1 MEDNKSSKGHLIGKI
16 LKYMVFVII
25 ILVYGIFLLRI
36 CTMGNP
42 SSMKKYVWTE
52 SMIEFYNKNQSNFEV
67 EKVDEDVMSYQYLT
81 DDGKFA
87 INNIF
92 ITKTGNGKAQIQFTV
107 RYNNSTIKSLVQD
120 YMLQENPIG
129 EPFVYIISDSSGTR
143 YRNYQYTNDKK
154 GLYNYR
160 HIVFDDVDI
169 SAIDSLNQSFYLY
182 LDIYYIENVKID
194 STPYG
199 VLPIYKH
206 DYTEEQKYVGYK
218 TKPYNY
224 KKDMFVNNSPTSGIM
239 PNPAYLI
246 KD

>member
-1 MEDNKSSKGHLIGKI
+1 
-16 LKYMVFVII
+16 
-25 ILVYGIFLLRI
+25 
-36 CTMGNP
+36 MGNP
-42 SSMKKYVWTE
+42 SSMKKYIWTE
-52 SMIEFYNKNQSNFEV
+52 SMIEFYNSNPNDFEV
-67 EKVDEDVMSYQYLT
+67 KKVNEDAISYQYLT
-81 DDGKFA
+81 NDGKFA

-92 ITKTGNGKAQIQFTV
+92 VTPTGGGKAQIQFTV

-120 YMLQENPIG
+120 YMLKENPIG
-129 EPFVYIISDSSGTR
+129 EPFVYIISDSFGTR

-169 SAIDSLNQSFYLY
+169 SAIDNLNEMLYLY
-182 LDIYYIENVKID
+182 LDIYYIEDVKLE

-206 DYTEEQKYVGYK
+206 DFNEAQQYVGY
-218 TKPYNY
+218 TTETYNY
-224 KKDMFVNNSPTSGIM
+224 KKDIFVKNSPSAGIM